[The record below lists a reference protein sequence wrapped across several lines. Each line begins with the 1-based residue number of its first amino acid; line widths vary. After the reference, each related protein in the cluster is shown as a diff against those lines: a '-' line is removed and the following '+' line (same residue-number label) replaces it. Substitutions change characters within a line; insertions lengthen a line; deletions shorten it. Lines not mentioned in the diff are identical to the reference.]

1 MVSSLYYLESMT
13 VEEYGIILEEKWFR
27 TEVNS
32 AKQLVREKGAA
43 VLIPLAGL
51 LLVNSEQTFSFIGE
65 SVGHW

>member
-51 LLVNSEQTFSFIGE
+51 LLVSSEQTFSFIGE